1 MFSWIKKLFTT
12 QNDTTSSG
20 YHYKIYVR
28 GQYID
33 SKNTIEEADQYI
45 KELFDLS
52 SEKHSTV
59 SVNNSYSTRLKYF
72 RSNCKVTRYCNS
84 CGLSGTGG
92 GQC

>member
-1 MFSWIKKLFTT
+1 MFNWIKNLFTT
-12 QNDTTSSG
+12 QNDITSSG

-52 SEKHSTV
+52 SEKHPTI
-59 SVNNSYSTRLKYF
+59 NINESYTARFKYF
-72 RSNCKVTRYCNS
+72 KSNFKVTRYCNS
-84 CGLSGTGG
+84 CGLSGTGC

>member
-1 MFSWIKKLFTT
+1 MFNWIKKLFTT

-28 GQYID
+28 GKYIG
-33 SKNTIEEADQYI
+33 SENSVEEADQYI

-52 SEKHSTV
+52 FEKHSTV
-59 SVNNSYSTRLKYF
+59 NNSLGYTNRWKSFKT
-72 RSNCKVTRYCNS
+72 NCKVTRYCNS
-84 CGLSGTGG
+84 CGLSGNGC